1 MNRTKPEHQAEYSF
15 KPSEYESPGMRR
27 TQEELTRR
35 AIELAGITGGRV
47 LDIGC
52 GTGFSTQVLAD
63 AGFEVAGIDPSKE
76 MVAAA
81 KARGL
86 GCSEG
91 SFEKIPFKDREFDAV
106 VSVSALQWADYRKA
120 AKEVS
125 RVLKYSAKAAIQFYP
140 EDDEDALRAAK
151 AFAREGFRATL
162 AVDNPKN
169 SKKKKTFLVLER

>member
-1 MNRTKPEHQAEYSF
+1 MNRPTPERQPEYSF
-15 KPSEYESPGMRR
+15 KPGEYESPGMRR

-35 AIELAGITGGRV
+35 AIELLGLGKGRV

-63 AGFEVAGIDPSKE
+63 AGFDVAGIDPE
-76 MVAAA
+76 PAMVAVA

-86 GCSEG
+86 DCREG

-125 RVLKYSAKAAIQFYP
+125 RVLGYNAKAAIQFYP
-140 EDDEDALRAAK
+140 ENDDDALAAAK
-151 AFAREGFRATL
+151 AFAREGFKATL
-162 AVDNPKN
+162 AIDNPKN
-169 SKKKKTFLVLER
+169 PKKKKTFLVLER